1 MDVNYLISAAL
12 IIFGFGILI
21 TYFKKSKNSPQE
33 KLPTKEDNAK
43 IEAMK
48 QQIQSDMFATANQ
61 PETSSNHPSVISD
74 SLGHPD
80 EQSVI
85 VTNEKKLPAKEQKV
99 ININIEPD
107 EIKSQAA
114 SEVID
119 IPKGVTIRVKR
130 TRTVEH
136 TISIEWSATIAGK
149 GEIGIKQLVSA
160 SIQGEIQRVKGYES
174 QQSETME
181 YEVTLDGDKHT
192 QYKLIWMDVWLKG
205 IAEIQ
210 DGNINHQQL
219 FQFRDRA
226 ELKVVPVY
234 T

>member
-1 MDVNYLISAAL
+1 MSLQKRSYSSKVTGYFPIQKEG
-12 IIFGFGILI
+12 IF
-21 TYFKKSKNSPQE
+21 
-33 KLPTKEDNAK
+33 TKDGNAK
-43 IEAMK
+43 IEAVK
-48 QQIQSDMFATANQ
+48 QQIQKDVLATANK
-61 PETSSNHPSVISD
+61 PEISNNRSVPSDDLGRTDDKPVVTS
-74 SLGHPD
+74 
-80 EQSVI
+80 
-85 VTNEKKLPAKEQKV
+85 TEKKIQPHEQQV

-119 IPKGVTIRVKR
+119 IPKGVTIKVKR
-130 TRTVEH
+130 TRTIEH
-136 TISIEWSATIAGK
+136 TINIEWSTTIAGK
-149 GEIGIKQLVSA
+149 GEVGIKQLVSA
-160 SIQGEIQRVKGYES
+160 SIQGEIQRVKGYVS
-174 QQSETME
+174 QQSESME

-210 DGNINHQQL
+210 DGNLNHQQL

-234 T
+234 P